1 MLSAADFPVDPQVM
15 EQRLKTLQTSYFGR
29 SNAHGPAVPEVI
41 YVAGQPA
48 SGKSTAIESVKN
60 GHAVLDSDEVRK
72 LHPALDEIVERDPLR
87 MDVLTNGPVP
97 YWMSSLI
104 EYGRQHGHSLIIENT
119 LSNPEFIAG
128 EIAKFRSAGFRVK
141 VVGLAVAQEVS
152 RLGVVQ
158 RYLEA
163 QRVSRYPRWTNEVSH
178 TSGFKAIVPGL
189 QAIAP
194 LVDDL
199 EIRTRDGRTLS
210 GIEDIE
216 AERATWFD
224 SPAVRADWLARF
236 DSCDLSGLEAE
247 KLTQNLVAD
256 AELIRKL

>member
-1 MLSAADFPVDPQVM
+1 MLKAADFPVDDAFKRRVLERRIAYLFRQPSA
-15 EQRLKTLQTSYFGR
+15 E
-29 SNAHGPAVPEVI
+29 PEVI
-41 YVAGQPA
+41 YLAGQPA
-48 SGKSTAIESVKN
+48 SGKSSVIETLTHDHV
-60 GHAVLDSDEVRK
+60 VLASDELRK
-72 LHPALDEIVERDPLR
+72 YHPALDEIMERDPLR

-104 EYGRQHGHSLIIENT
+104 EDGRQHGHSLIIENT

-128 EIAKFRSAGFRVK
+128 EIAKFRSAGFRVR

-199 EIRTRDGRTLS
+199 EIRSRDGRTLS

-224 SPAVRADWLARF
+224 SRAIRTDWLARF

-256 AELIRKL
+256 AERIRNL

>member
-1 MLSAADFPVDPQVM
+1 MLKAADFPVNDAFKHRVLERRIAYLFRQPSA
-15 EQRLKTLQTSYFGR
+15 E
-29 SNAHGPAVPEVI
+29 PEVI

-48 SGKSTAIESVKN
+48 SGKSSVIEMIADDHV
-60 GHAVLDSDEVRK
+60 VLDSDELRK
-72 LHPALDEIVERDPLR
+72 YHPALYEIMDRDPLR
-87 MDVLTNGPVP
+87 IDVLTNGPVP

-141 VVGLAVAQEVS
+141 VAGLAVAQEVS

-199 EIRTRDGRTLS
+199 EIRTRDGRILS

-216 AERATWFD
+216 TERATWFD
-224 SPAVRADWLARF
+224 SSAIRADWLARF
-236 DSCDLSGLEAE
+236 DSCELSGLEAE
-247 KLTQNLVAD
+247 KLTQNLMAD
-256 AELIRKL
+256 AERIRKF

>member
-1 MLSAADFPVDPQVM
+1 MLTGD
-15 EQRLKTLQTSYFGR
+15 
-29 SNAHGPAVPEVI
+29 HVI
-41 YVAGQPA
+41 
-48 SGKSTAIESVKN
+48 
-60 GHAVLDSDEVRK
+60 LDSDELRK
-72 LHPALDEIVERDPLR
+72 YHPALDEIMERDPLR

-119 LSNPEFIAG
+119 LSNSEFIAG
-128 EIAKFRSAGFRVK
+128 EIAKFRSAGFRVRI
-141 VVGLAVAQEVS
+141 VGLAVAQEVS

-199 EIRTRDGRTLS
+199 EIRSRDGRTLS
-210 GIEDIE
+210 GIEVIE

-224 SPAVRADWLARF
+224 SPAIRADWLARF
-236 DSCDLSGLEAE
+236 DSCDMAGLEAE

-256 AELIRKL
+256 AERIRKL

>member
-1 MLSAADFPVDPQVM
+1 MLKAADFPVDDAFKRRVLERRIAYLFRQPSA
-15 EQRLKTLQTSYFGR
+15 E
-29 SNAHGPAVPEVI
+29 PEVI

-48 SGKSTAIESVKN
+48 SGKSSVIETLTRDHVI
-60 GHAVLDSDEVRK
+60 LDSDELRK
-72 LHPALDEIVERDPLR
+72 YHPALDEIMERDPLR

-104 EYGRQHGHSLIIENT
+104 EHGRQHGHSLIIENT

-158 RYLEA
+158 RFLEA

-224 SPAVRADWLARF
+224 SRAIRTDWLARF

-256 AELIRKL
+256 AERIRKL

>member
-1 MLSAADFPVDPQVM
+1 MLKAADFPVDDAFKRRVLERRIAYLFRQPSA
-15 EQRLKTLQTSYFGR
+15 E
-29 SNAHGPAVPEVI
+29 PEVI

-48 SGKSTAIESVKN
+48 SGKSSVIEMIADDHV
-60 GHAVLDSDEVRK
+60 VLDSDELRK
-72 LHPALDEIVERDPLR
+72 YHPALDEIMERDPLR

-104 EYGRQHGHSLIIENT
+104 EHGRQYGHSLIIENT

-163 QRVSRYPRWTNEVSH
+163 KRVSRYPRWTNEVSH
-178 TSGFKAIVPGL
+178 TPGFKAIVPGL

-224 SPAVRADWLARF
+224 SPAIRADWLARF
-236 DSCDLSGLEAE
+236 DSCDLTGLEAE
-247 KLTQNLVAD
+247 KLTKNFVAD
-256 AELIRKL
+256 AERIRGL

>member
-1 MLSAADFPVDPQVM
+1 MTVLKAADFPVDDAFKRRVLERRIAYLFRQPSA
-15 EQRLKTLQTSYFGR
+15 E
-29 SNAHGPAVPEVI
+29 PEVI

-48 SGKSTAIESVKN
+48 SGKSSVIEMLTGDHVI
-60 GHAVLDSDEVRK
+60 LDSDELRK
-72 LHPALDEIVERDPLR
+72 YHPALDEIMERDPLR

-119 LSNPEFIAG
+119 LSNSEFIAG
-128 EIAKFRSAGFRVK
+128 EIAKFRSAGFRVRI
-141 VVGLAVAQEVS
+141 VGLAVAQEVS

-199 EIRTRDGRTLS
+199 EIRSRDGRTLS
-210 GIEDIE
+210 GIEVIE

-224 SPAVRADWLARF
+224 SPAIRADWLARF
-236 DSCDLSGLEAE
+236 DSCDMAGLEAE

-256 AELIRKL
+256 AERIRKL